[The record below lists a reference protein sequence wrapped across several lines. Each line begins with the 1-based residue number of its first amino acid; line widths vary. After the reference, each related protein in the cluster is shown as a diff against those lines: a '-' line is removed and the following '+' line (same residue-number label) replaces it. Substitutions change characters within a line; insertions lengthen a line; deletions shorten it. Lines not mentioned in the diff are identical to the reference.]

1 MRLVLI
7 KFWRQ
12 RLEIMLFNSIAFICV
27 FLPVIFILYY
37 LLPGKI
43 KDIALVAGGAVFF
56 AWGAP
61 VNLVVLAFFILFNYA
76 VGIQMEGYMRR
87 RRSTEQLFAGSI
99 LINIIVYVFFAFIGQ
114 RVGFIS

>member
-61 VNLVVLAFFILFNYA
+61 VNLVVLAFFILFNLDKKLDY
-76 VGIQMEGYMRR
+76 IDIISYICLKNSFIKTQEIKMQ
-87 RRSTEQLFAGSI
+87 QLKI
-99 LINIIVYVFFAFIGQ
+99 
-114 RVGFIS
+114 